1 MHYFLKKNQMKQLM
15 VGINPHHYVFLLT
28 IKSRSVDEMENVNEI
43 EITENS
49 EPSIIGL
56 NNLSTNSSMVSIED
70 IKVIMNMLINMNGTN
85 IRFVDNPTEEQCF
98 MALDHGGMNIQYIKN
113 PTKKMW
119 LHAVADNGSSIVYLK
134 PGSFDPSD
142 TFMIFKTA
150 INSDN
155 AVDVI
160 KEASKHF
167 DPHDELYEEL
177 CKIAVVKNRH
187 AIENVIE
194 PSEELCLSVIGYD
207 SKYVTY
213 VNNPSEEFY
222 SQAIIKNPHVIKY
235 IPQTYDRCLLAVQQE
250 TYDIVGFIEKE
261 FLTEELCYEA
271 IKANPAIPLC
281 KLPEKSF
288 RICEEVSNAN
298 KLVWINDLSEDE
310 QTDEICELFIKNC
323 PTDFWHTS
331 RRYRIKNRSLKVK
344 WMKLL
349 KSLGFWKVK

>member
-1 MHYFLKKNQMKQLM
+1 MKQLM
-15 VGINPHHYVFLLT
+15 VGINPHHHVLL
-28 IKSRSVDEMENVNEI
+28 IVKLRGADEMENVNET
-43 EITENS
+43 ERTENS
-49 EPSIIGL
+49 KPDIIGL
-56 NNLSTNSSMVSIED
+56 SNLIVDCSLSNARNMITED
-70 IKVIMNMLINMNGTN
+70 TRVIMNMLINMNGTN
-85 IRFVDNPTEEQCF
+85 IKFVNNPTEEQCF
-98 MALDHGGMNIQYIKN
+98 MALDYSGMNIQYIKN

-150 INSDN
+150 INSNN
-155 AVDVI
+155 AVEVI

-167 DPHDELYEEL
+167 DPHDELYKEL
-177 CKIAVVKNRH
+177 CKIAVAKNRH

-194 PSEELCLSVIGYD
+194 PSEELCLSVIEYD
-207 SKYVTY
+207 SKYFTY

-222 SQAIIKNPHVIKY
+222 RQAIIKNPYTIKY
-235 IPQTYDRCLLAVQQE
+235 IPQTYERCLLAVQQKM
-250 TYDIVGFIEKE
+250 YDVTKFIEKE
-261 FLTEELCYEA
+261 FITEELCYEA
-271 IKANPAIPLC
+271 IKANPYIPLY

-288 RICEEVSNAN
+288 RICEEASKVD
-298 KLVWINDLSEDE
+298 KLAWINDLSEDE

-323 PTDFWHTS
+323 PTCFWPT
-331 RRYRIKNRSLKVK
+331 RRYRIKNKSRKVK